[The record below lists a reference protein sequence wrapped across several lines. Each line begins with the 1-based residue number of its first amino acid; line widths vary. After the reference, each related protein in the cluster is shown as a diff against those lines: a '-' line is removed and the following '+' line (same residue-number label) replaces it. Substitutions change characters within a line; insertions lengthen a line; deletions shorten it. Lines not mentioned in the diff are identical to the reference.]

1 MAEFKKDSSSIYYE
15 ALNRH
20 IYGKPGNSESK
31 SVSEAIHLT
40 EAEKDRIRKHR
51 TIRLGIDPEFVPF
64 EYRDAQ
70 GKYQGI
76 SSDYVKIINDR
87 TGLNMQAVDNLSWKK
102 VIERIKNKEIDV
114 LPCVGETEERKEYLN
129 FSKPYAH
136 YQRVIIMLSDAPFIA
151 GIKDIQGK
159 KVGVQ
164 AGSSHEG
171 FLKEQTAITPITY
184 PTLQE
189 GLMALSG
196 GQIEAFVANIASASY
211 WIRKLNL
218 TNLKVAAQASFEIF
232 SLRFAVRKDFP
243 ELVSIIN
250 KGLNSISP
258 EEEQEI
264 QRRWVTVEY
273 KTGVDPN
280 IIWKYVLYVSSG
292 LLLVLSFI
300 LFWNYRLK
308 KEISIREKA
317 ELELEKHAYELEKAN
332 ERLKELD
339 HLKNMFI
346 ASVSHELRTPLNS
359 IIGFT
364 GIILKGMT
372 GELNPKQ
379 KDQLSRVY
387 SCANHLLGLITD
399 VIDISKIE
407 AGRID
412 VYPKQFRVIEII
424 QEAIT
429 SVQPQVQAKSL
440 TIESDVPEDIIVN
453 TDRKR
458 FQQCILNYLSNA
470 VKYSEKGTIK
480 IVARDLGEQVEVR
493 VSDTGIGISQA
504 DIQRLFEPFERID
517 SHLRVKA
524 GGTGLGLYLTRK
536 IAQELLKGDISV
548 ESELN
553 KGSVFGI
560 TIRKDAEVKNETG
573 IWSLKIMKTIWN

>member
-1 MAEFKKDSSSIYYE
+1 
-15 ALNRH
+15 H
-20 IYGKPGNSESK
+20 
-31 SVSEAIHLT
+31 
-40 EAEKDRIRKHR
+40 
-51 TIRLGIDPEFVPF
+51 
-64 EYRDAQ
+64 
-70 GKYQGI
+70 
-76 SSDYVKIINDR
+76 
-87 TGLNMQAVDNLSWKK
+87 
-102 VIERIKNKEIDV
+102 
-114 LPCVGETEERKEYLN
+114 
-129 FSKPYAH
+129 
-136 YQRVIIMLSDAPFIA
+136 RVILTRSDAPFIT
-151 GIKDIQGK
+151 GIKDIQNK

-164 AGSSHEG
+164 AGTSHEG
-171 FLKEQTAITPITY
+171 FVKEHTSIKPITY

-196 GQIEAFVANIASASY
+196 GQVEAFVVNIASASY

-232 SLRFAVRKDFP
+232 YLYFAVRKDFP
-243 ELVSIIN
+243 ELLSIIN
-250 KGLNSISP
+250 KGLNSITQ
-258 EEEQEI
+258 EEDQEI
-264 QRRWVTVEY
+264 QRKWVSIEY
-273 KTGVDPN
+273 KTGVD
-280 IIWKYVLYVSSG
+280 IRLIWKYVFYISIG
-292 LLLVLSFI
+292 LFLFFSLI

-308 KEISIREKA
+308 KEITIREKA
-317 ELELEKHAYELEKAN
+317 ELELERHAHELEKAN
-332 ERLKELD
+332 EQLKELD

-364 GIILKGMT
+364 GIILQGLT

-379 KDQLSRVY
+379 KDQLTRVY

-412 VYPKQFRVIEII
+412 VYPKKFRVNEII
-424 QEAIT
+424 QEAII
-429 SVQPQVQAKSL
+429 SIQPQLQAKSL
-440 TIESDVPEDIIVN
+440 SLESDVPEDLMVN

-470 VKYSEKGTIK
+470 LKYSEKGTIK
-480 IVARDLGEQVEVR
+480 IVARDVGKYVEVKI
-493 VSDTGIGISQA
+493 SDTGIGISEA
-504 DIQRLFEPFERID
+504 DVKRLFEPFERID

-548 ESELN
+548 ESELH

-560 TIRKDAEVKNETG
+560 TVLKDIEAKNEKS
-573 IWSLKIMKTIWN
+573 ISD